1 MARDTDSMSSRILS
15 SSACA
20 MISFGGGGE
29 FFHKTFSGVI
39 LTIWLRTAIKY
50 FCSDKIVSQ
59 FCKCHLNAGSGAS
72 MLKYRG
78 RHDER
83 IIFEIFAVGHFSVAT
98 FATCIEVTRKAIESV
113 GPVVLYEGGFR
124 PTATFLAPEVGWAH
138 VGGPN
143 PQQFSTIVT
152 GQAGARHLGE
162 HISVLLA
169 LDGTVAAVPRF
180 FLDPLA
186 GRDFLVA
193 KVANDNV

>member
-20 MISFGGGGE
+20 MISFDGGE

-143 PQQFSTIVT
+143 PQQFPTIVT

-169 LDGTVAAVPRF
+169 LDGTIAAVPRF